1 MSTPPPPPLAAPLRT
16 LLVDDEPVARKSL
29 QLLLAKDPEVEVV
42 GECATG
48 REAIAAL
55 CREPVDLLL
64 LDVEMPGVNGFEVLR
79 AAGPGAA
86 AAVVLV
92 TAFDSYALQAFDAGA
107 IHYLLKPFDTARF
120 TRVLARAKQHVH
132 GLRVQ
137 GLAHSLGQLYAGAPV
152 RAAPP
157 GAPAGGYI
165 ERLAVKEGGRVLPLA
180 VEQIDWVEA
189 DDYYVQ
195 VHVGPHSHLLRLSLR
210 ELEAQLDPRRFLRIH
225 RSTLVNLARV
235 KELQPLFHGEYWV
248 LLHDGRRL
256 KLSRSYREGL
266 ERVLAGL

>member
-1 MSTPPPPPLAAPLRT
+1 MSMPPLTALIRT
-16 LLVDDEPVARKSL
+16 LVVDDEPVARKSL
-29 QLLLAKDPEVEVV
+29 QVLLAKDPEVEVV
-42 GECATG
+42 GACATG
-48 REAIAAL
+48 REAIQAL

-64 LDVEMPGVNGFEVLR
+64 LDVEMPGVDGFEVLR

-92 TAFDSYALQAFDAGA
+92 TAFDGYALQAFDAGA
-107 IHYLLKPFDTARF
+107 IHYLLKPFDDARF
-120 TRVLARAKQHVH
+120 TQVLARAKQHVR

-137 GLAHSLGQLYAGAPV
+137 GLARSLGALCSS
-152 RAAPP
+152 
-157 GAPAGGYI
+157 APAPAPLSASSSGYI
-165 ERLAVKEGGRVLPLA
+165 ERLALKEGGRVLPLA
-180 VEQIDWVEA
+180 VEEIDWVEA
-189 DDYYVQ
+189 DDYYVL
-195 VHVGPHSHLLRLSLR
+195 VHVGPRSHLLRLSLR

-248 LLHDGRRL
+248 LLHNGHRL

-266 ERVLAGL
+266 ERVLTGL